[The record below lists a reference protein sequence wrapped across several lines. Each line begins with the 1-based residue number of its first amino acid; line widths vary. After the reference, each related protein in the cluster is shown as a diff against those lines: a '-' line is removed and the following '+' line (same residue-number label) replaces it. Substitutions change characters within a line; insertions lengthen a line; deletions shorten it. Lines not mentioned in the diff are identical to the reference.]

1 MARLSQSFEH
11 KRLATCMYI
20 DATGIIQHVTV
31 LDRMGPPAG
40 LASLTTALAIAGR
53 TVFAVPAHC
62 KRLLA
67 ESKQADTCYVSFPT
81 SFSQS
86 VRRI

>member
-1 MARLSQSFEH
+1 MAGLSQSFEH
-11 KRLATCMYI
+11 KGSLHACTLMQQ
-20 DATGIIQHVTV
+20 AS
-31 LDRMGPPAG
+31 PARDG
-40 LASLTTALAIAGR
+40 ARPNGASCRAREAYDCACNAGR

-62 KRLLA
+62 ERLLA